1 MDFFYFGL
9 SFYHLKTVIVRSPK
23 LVAVH
28 NLEEYSQCA
37 DMVKTIKDD
46 LRQLENSEMGGKGK
60 GKWKG
65 KVGKFL
71 EVSLTNSC
79 VVYMYLHQQHAAF
92 SATQLSQLLECRV
105 FKGTSFTR
113 PRLPTWWWRAA
124 TWAECSG
131 GGGPLWAECGGGGGC
146 MYIYVVVA
154 DCWGGDSDI
163 MSSLSSE
170 SLMVEWL
177 AVVEVE

>member
-9 SFYHLKTVIVRSPK
+9 SFYHLKTVIVGSPK

-65 KVGKFL
+65 KVGKFV

-79 VVYMYLHQQHAAF
+79 VVYTSNMLPFQLPNSPSFWSVRFSRTFLSLGHGFQHVKSLHIMP
-92 SATQLSQLLECRV
+92 TCNP
-105 FKGTSFTR
+105 SFWTTR
-113 PRLPTWWWRAA
+113 A
-124 TWAECSG
+124 
-131 GGGPLWAECGGGGGC
+131 
-146 MYIYVVVA
+146 Y
-154 DCWGGDSDI
+154 
-163 MSSLSSE
+163 
-170 SLMVEWL
+170 
-177 AVVEVE
+177 